1 MNLIENLQKELCEYL
16 ISMMPVKWEK
26 ICFYSECNS
35 GRCSAWFAFIE
46 KKTGIICTQDFFWDR
61 YNSYPISKME
71 AYLKLTDFVIALH
84 NAYKDKF
91 GPEKVWHT
99 LSYTVTNDC
108 KFHIDLGYEDKDVS
122 VMRTHEE
129 VFKNFF
135 GVPYEYI
142 EGKYPYWIH
151 RRLFWF
157 IEIIHGDL
165 PHSV

>member
-1 MNLIENLQKELCEYL
+1 MEAINLLQKELGQFL
-16 ISMMPVKWEK
+16 VQIMPVEWSK

-71 AYLKLTDFVIALH
+71 VYLKLTDFVIALH

-91 GPEKVWHT
+91 GLEKAWHT
-99 LSYTVTNDC
+99 LSYTVTDDY
-108 KFHIDLGYEDKDVS
+108 KFHIDFGYQDKDVS
-122 VMRTHEE
+122 VMRTREE

>member
-71 AYLKLTDFVIALH
+71 AYLKLTDFAIALY

-91 GPEKVWHT
+91 GLEKAWHT

-142 EGKYPYWIH
+142 EGKYPY
-151 RRLFWF
+151 
-157 IEIIHGDL
+157 
-165 PHSV
+165 

>member
-142 EGKYPYWIH
+142 EGKYPY
-151 RRLFWF
+151 
-157 IEIIHGDL
+157 
-165 PHSV
+165 